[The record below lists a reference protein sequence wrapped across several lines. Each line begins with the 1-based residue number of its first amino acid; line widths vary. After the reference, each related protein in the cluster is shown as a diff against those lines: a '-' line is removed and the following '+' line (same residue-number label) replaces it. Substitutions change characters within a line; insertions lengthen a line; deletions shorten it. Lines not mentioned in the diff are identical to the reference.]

1 MEKVIDMAA
10 CGERFVMEG
19 YAFESKN
26 VKPINFKSSEQEAE
40 VKDLLMFFKEE
51 NRNKKKERD
60 VLKEIL
66 SIMRRS
72 DGYIELQPDGRV
84 KLVLTDHWYWW
95 GEDGY
100 VYDGT
105 IIV

>member
-40 VKDLLMFFKEE
+40 VKDLLKALKEE
-51 NRNKKKERD
+51 NNKNKKRD
-60 VLKEIL
+60 VLKAIL

-72 DGYIELQPDGRV
+72 DGFVEIQPDGRI